1 MTDRSRTGLGI
12 EIPRFCAS
20 RPALALAALQEVLP
34 HQVRE
39 SMESPFPSW
48 AAPLS
53 RFLFSVPQWVMIGG
67 IVLAGVVFVGLAA
80 LVWWR
85 REALVAGWR
94 ARSRQFRLA
103 GVGGS
108 AVLVLIGAGLGWQS
122 WSFMQHDNE
131 FCQSCHIMD
140 VPFEKFTSS
149 EHSLL
154 QCHDC
159 HQQPI
164 SASIRQV
171 YLWVLDR
178 PEEIGEHAPVPNT
191 VCGTCHIQQHPDSV
205 WQRIV
210 ATAGHR
216 VHLESDSLPDLM
228 CVNCHGIEIHR
239 FVPVDQT
246 CGQSGC
252 HEPEKTQVVL
262 GSMAGQND
270 LHCVACHRFT
280 APVAEE
286 AAMDTARA
294 ALLPHQEQCFSCHQM
309 RDQLVNFDPELEPHG
324 AVCGTCHN
332 PHTQESPE
340 LADESCASSACHADA
355 DTLTPFHRG
364 LAPEVA
370 GDCVGCH
377 RAHTFLVEG
386 ENCASCHG
394 NIAGARRPQ
403 AAVQQRGPA
412 VPAVA
417 RTSAEPDAPVRLVSM
432 YVGLRQTRAPIGG
445 TLTRVAKAHALQQQV
460 QAGFEHASHAAI
472 ACTDCH
478 SFDTTH
484 GAITAR
490 AERGCMECHHTSPV
504 VDRGCEACHAG
515 GPAPGAVTMAIR
527 LGVWSAARTREVRF
541 DHDEHADV
549 ACATCHTGE
558 IERAASTAC
567 AACHSEHHSPDADCA
582 LCHAPPP
589 ADAHSIAVHSEG
601 CAGSGCH
608 EDRAIPALARTR
620 PFCLSCHQDLGDHEP
635 GRNCAACHQVP
646 DAGGRR

>member
-1 MTDRSRTGLGI
+1 
-12 EIPRFCAS
+12 
-20 RPALALAALQEVLP
+20 
-34 HQVRE
+34 
-39 SMESPFPSW
+39 MESPFPSW

-67 IVLAGVVFVGLAA
+67 IVLAGIVFVGLAA
-80 LVWWR
+80 FVWLR
-85 REALVAGWR
+85 REALLAGWR
-94 ARSRQFRLA
+94 ARSPRLRMA
-103 GVGGS
+103 ATGGV
-108 AVLVLIGAGLGWQS
+108 AALVLVGVGLGWQS
-122 WSFMQHDNE
+122 WSFMQHDND

-140 VPFEKFTSS
+140 VPFQKFTTS
-149 EHSLL
+149 EHSTF

-178 PEEIGEHAPVPNT
+178 PEDIGEHAPVPNT
-191 VCGTCHIQQHPDSV
+191 VCGTCHIQQDPDSV

-228 CVNCHGIEIHR
+228 CVRCHGVEIHR

-280 APVAEE
+280 APVTEE
-286 AAMDTARA
+286 AALDTARA
-294 ALLPHQEQCFSCHQM
+294 ALVPHQEQCFSCHQM
-309 RDQLVNFDPELEPHG
+309 RDQLVTFDPELEPHG

-332 PHTQESPE
+332 PHTQETPE
-340 LADESCASSACHADA
+340 LADESCATSSCHGNA

-364 LAPEVA
+364 LAADVA
-370 GDCVGCH
+370 GNCVGCH
-377 RAHTFLVEG
+377 RAHTFVVEG
-386 ENCASCHG
+386 ENCAACHA
-394 NIAGARRPQ
+394 NIAGARRQQ
-403 AAVQQRGPA
+403 ASVRPRGSTAAGAAPA
-412 VPAVA
+412 
-417 RTSAEPDAPVRLVSM
+417 SAMAETDMPVRLVSL
-432 YVGLRQTRAPIGG
+432 YVDLRETRAASSF
-445 TLTRVAKAHALQQQV
+445 LRTRSAAQQV
-460 QAGFEHASHAAI
+460 QPGFDHASHTGI

-478 SFDTTH
+478 AFDTSH

-490 AERGCMECHHTSPV
+490 AERGCMECHHTAPV
-504 VDRGCEACHAG
+504 VNRGCETCHTTG
-515 GPAPGAVTMAIR
+515 SAPRAVSMAMR
-527 LGVWSAARTREVRF
+527 LGVWGGTRTREVRF
-541 DHDEHADV
+541 DHEEHSAM
-549 ACATCHTGE
+549 ACATCHTDG
-558 IERAASTAC
+558 ISRAVSTSCAS
-567 AACHSEHHSPDADCA
+567 CHSEHHAADTDCTR
-582 LCHAPPP
+582 CHARPP
-589 ADAHSIAVHSEG
+589 ADAHTIAVHTEG
-601 CAGSGCH
+601 CAGSECH
-608 EDRAIPALARTR
+608 EDRAIAALPRTR
-620 PFCLSCHQDLGDHEP
+620 SLCLSCHQDRKEHEP